1 MKKKLLAMLLAGMM
15 LLSLTACGG
24 GDDKPPS
31 SDPGKQSESTDQLT
45 QKELDDVEKAFEMLE
60 ALKPEGWD
68 ENNFGAY
75 IYDVWDEAFLPD
87 CLPGPV
93 DGVKV
98 DLTPKE
104 YELLFYLV
112 QNKNIALSRDRLLQ
126 DIWGYDFF
134 GDDRT
139 LDTHIK
145 LLRKQLGD
153 HARYITT
160 LRGVGY
166 RFEKNA

>member
-1 MKKKLLAMLLAGMM
+1 MKKLSALLLVLVMLFSLA
-15 LLSLTACGG
+15 ACGG

-98 DLTPKE
+98 D
-104 YELLFYLV
+104 
-112 QNKNIALSRDRLLQ
+112 Q
-126 DIWGYDFF
+126 
-134 GDDRT
+134 
-139 LDTHIK
+139 
-145 LLRKQLGD
+145 
-153 HARYITT
+153 TT
-160 LRGVGY
+160 LKDYSHDVLNGDYSVGPLCY
-166 RFEKNA
+166 ENHQETPAKKQGQHILRLPR